1 MGLRGIGVLYSFTH
15 GNPGYCLSFIKIITS
30 ITPLLP
36 RLQVFVRITPSTPS
50 RAGFKRPE
58 GTATTGAL
66 SAAGPGAR
74 GPRVETMPLKRFRWA
89 GSGWRAH
96 PAEHLGPSSLGTRS
110 SPGCP
115 GRRHGSFPFPPPA
128 PAPTAADRAVYASF
142 AFCALN
148 ASRTDGEMLP
158 IFSLLHRM

>member
-96 PAEHLGPSSLGTRS
+96 PAEHLGPLQPGHEEQPRLPREETRLLPLPSS
-110 SPGCP
+110 CP
-115 GRRHGSFPFPPPA
+115 GTHSRRQSGLCLVCFLRS
-128 PAPTAADRAVYASF
+128 
-142 AFCALN
+142 
-148 ASRTDGEMLP
+148 
-158 IFSLLHRM
+158 

>member
-30 ITPLLP
+30 ITLLLP

-50 RAGFKRPE
+50 RASFKRPE

-66 SAAGPGAR
+66 RAAGPGAR
-74 GPRVETMPLKRFRWA
+74 GPRVEMMPLKRFDGLARA
-89 GSGWRAH
+89 GGRILLSTSA
-96 PAEHLGPSSLGTRS
+96 PSSPGTRS

-115 GRRHGSFPFPPPA
+115 GRRRGSFPFPPPA

-142 AFCALN
+142 AFSALN